1 MKVLVKP
8 CILPAF
14 LKSTENEK
22 DGFTHYLYLA
32 FSNNDNNFFQVSKSS
47 KITNDAESQGASFIF
62 ECLKIL
68 LELPGKQ
75 GPHLVPV
82 DKHAKLTE
90 FLKRLWATLL
100 LRLGIKLTENGLIN
114 LHKRV
119 NIETMTLLKN
129 FQSMAH
135 IENTHAKLTEFLK
148 KIAGPSKRLRILL
161 HLDEHRKMFDRN
173 EDNVDEAYKG
183 AMFSKGAL
191 QALASV
197 PEVTVIATY
206 TKRPP
211 LPAHASS
218 TVCRYPVTFPCLNVE
233 AAMQEVEELHFPHS
247 QCRFD
252 REQKRLWATLLL
264 RLGIK
269 LTENGLINLHKRV
282 NIETMTLLKNFQS
295 MAHIEN
301 TTEALKK
308 CIELCAI
315 KLPEPF
321 SNLNAAKM
329 LVGVKESDMESIER
343 QVSDI
348 VLIDD
353 RVSCSLN
360 CLLTMS
366 DPMYYAY
373 NAGRIRLFQVLMR
386 DDYLSQTPLEAAYSW
401 SICCT
406 SAVVGQLEFLNKSFK
421 IKCENLLPGRLFPQ
435 DDSSTYNTKLLK
447 PGIIYIVEERNG
459 HPTHPLADIFFCTE
473 LGELVLVD
481 VTGGNDKKVKQKK
494 DRLHR
499 WITREQNKV
508 TDYVLHGVV
517 LAPLATGASMTH
529 GCIQVLCGEDAQ
541 KKLGGLRQV
550 FRWLK

>member
-1 MKVLVKP
+1 MVLWCSQPKHARVICGTRWTSTVHSSLEDRLKVHFNKVMQNDNIPLFKDFEVYKSSLPVRREETTGDQVPLYKLPHWTVENDMKSLAYQLEKLTHLRARVKYLCAP
-8 CILPAF
+8 GSSGKTSCILPAF

-90 FLKRLWATLL
+90 FL
-100 LRLGIKLTENGLIN
+100 
-114 LHKRV
+114 
-119 NIETMTLLKN
+119 
-129 FQSMAH
+129 
-135 IENTHAKLTEFLK
+135 
-148 KIAGPSKRLRILL
+148 
-161 HLDEHRKMFDRN
+161 
-173 EDNVDEAYKG
+173 
-183 AMFSKGAL
+183 
-191 QALASV
+191 
-197 PEVTVIATY
+197 
-206 TKRPP
+206 
-211 LPAHASS
+211 
-218 TVCRYPVTFPCLNVE
+218 
-233 AAMQEVEELHFPHS
+233 
-247 QCRFD
+247 
-252 REQKRLWATLLL
+252 KRLWATLLL

-529 GCIQVLCGEDAQ
+529 GCNNGLTKEPLIPAMFLKRPVHLSLTCILSRNEM
-541 KKLGGLRQV
+541 LGGCTTALAHKYV
-550 FRWLK
+550 VS

>member
-1 MKVLVKP
+1 MVLWCSQPKHARVICGTRWTSTVHSSLEDRLKVHFNKVMQNDNIPLFKDFEVYKSSLPVRREDTTGDQVPLYKLPHWTVENDMKSLAYQLEKPTHLRAKVKYLCAP
-8 CILPAF
+8 GSSGKTSCILPAF

-32 FSNNDNNFFQVSKSS
+32 FSNNDSNFFQVSKSS

-161 HLDEHRKMFDRN
+161 HLDEHRKMCDRN

-218 TVCRYPVTFPCLNVE
+218 TVCCYPVTFLCLNVE

-252 REQKRLWATLLL
+252 QEQKRLWATLLL

-315 KLPEPF
+315 KLPKPF
-321 SNLNAAKM
+321 SNLNAAMM
-329 LVGVKESDMESIER
+329 LA
-343 QVSDI
+343 
-348 VLIDD
+348 
-353 RVSCSLN
+353 RVQ
-360 CLLTMS
+360 
-366 DPMYYAY
+366 P
-373 NAGRIRLFQVLMR
+373 
-386 DDYLSQTPLEAAYSW
+386 
-401 SICCT
+401 SICAT
-406 SAVVGQLEFLNKSFK
+406 RVPMDQQEQKSSHF
-421 IKCENLLPGRLFPQ
+421 
-435 DDSSTYNTKLLK
+435 SYYT
-447 PGIIYIVEERNG
+447 
-459 HPTHPLADIFFCTE
+459 
-473 LGELVLVD
+473 
-481 VTGGNDKKVKQKK
+481 
-494 DRLHR
+494 
-499 WITREQNKV
+499 
-508 TDYVLHGVV
+508 
-517 LAPLATGASMTH
+517 
-529 GCIQVLCGEDAQ
+529 
-541 KKLGGLRQV
+541 
-550 FRWLK
+550 